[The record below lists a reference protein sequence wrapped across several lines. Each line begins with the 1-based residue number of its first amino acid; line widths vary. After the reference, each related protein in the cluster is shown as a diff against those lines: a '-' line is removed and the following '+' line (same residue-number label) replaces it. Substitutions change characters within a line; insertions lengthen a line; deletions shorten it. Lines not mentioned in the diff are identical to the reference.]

1 MVFSSLRKERL
12 EAISERLSVTV
23 DVVHCYLEG
32 RGEGV
37 DFGSN
42 VDSHSLATISWSS
55 RCCSW
60 CRLLSKEGIS
70 VLVSLGRSLRNW
82 ACATV
87 AFARL
92 PLAAV
97 CKETAGR
104 HRPVCWDGRESSV
117 FWSTTTPTT
126 RYLYSTILKTV
137 SNKGAVAIL
146 LVGLYPG

>member
-1 MVFSSLRKERL
+1 MIFSSLRKERL
-12 EAISERLSVTV
+12 EAISERLGVTV
-23 DVVHCYLEG
+23 DVIHCYLEG

-70 VLVSLGRSLRNW
+70 VLISLGRSLRSR
-82 ACATV
+82 ACAMV
-87 AFARL
+87 AFVGL
-92 PLAAV
+92 PLAAM
-97 CKETAGR
+97 CEETAGR
-104 HRPVCWDGRESSV
+104 HRQVCWDGCESSV
-117 FWSTTTPTT
+117 FRLTTTPTT
-126 RYLYSTILKTV
+126 RYLCSTILKTV
-137 SNKGAVAIL
+137 SNKGAVAFL